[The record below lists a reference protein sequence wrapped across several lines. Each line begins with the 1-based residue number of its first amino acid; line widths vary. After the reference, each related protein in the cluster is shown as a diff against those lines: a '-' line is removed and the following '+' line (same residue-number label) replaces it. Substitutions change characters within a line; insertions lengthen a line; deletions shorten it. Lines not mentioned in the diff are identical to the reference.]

1 MLKGYVDAYRVF
13 DDNHLLRI
21 AIKNASF
28 IENNLIKKDGSLFRS
43 YKNKKSTI
51 NAYLEDY
58 ATLIDAYI
66 SLYEVSLEEK
76 WLILCKRLMDYTF
89 EHFYDKNSN
98 MFFFTSDVDSQLI
111 AKKTELE
118 DNVIP
123 ASNSIMANNLLKLG
137 HLFGDKNYLKISRQ
151 MVHNMV
157 PIIESYPSSYSNWIN
172 VYSNLS
178 SSFYEVAILGEDA
191 IQKIKDIN
199 KEYIP
204 NKIICARTSL
214 LKNKIFIENN
224 IELPLLENRF
234 VENSTMIYVC
244 VNNSCNFPTSS
255 PSVALKQLNN

>member
-1 MLKGYVDAYRVF
+1 
-13 DDNHLLRI
+13 
-21 AIKNASF
+21 
-28 IENNLIKKDGSLFRS
+28 
-43 YKNKKSTI
+43 
-51 NAYLEDY
+51 
-58 ATLIDAYI
+58 
-66 SLYEVSLEEK
+66 
-76 WLILCKRLMDYTF
+76 MDYTF

-214 LKNKIFIENN
+214 LKNKMFIENN

-234 VENSTMIYVC
+234 IENSTMIYVC
-244 VNNSCNFPTSS
+244 VNNSCNFPTTIS
-255 PSVALKQLNN
+255 SVALKQLNN